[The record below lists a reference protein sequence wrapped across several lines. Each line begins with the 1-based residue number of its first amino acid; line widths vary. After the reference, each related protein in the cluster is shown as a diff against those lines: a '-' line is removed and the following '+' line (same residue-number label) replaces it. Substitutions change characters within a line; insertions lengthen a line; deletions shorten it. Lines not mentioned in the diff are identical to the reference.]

1 MCVCFMIYVYVGS
14 RVTCLP
20 AYTSRAFVFT
30 FILNHNLGL
39 RSTPPGKHAKPCL
52 GKKLEERGMQVSGGE
67 PGCFCKPY
75 YSARLALYRG
85 RGQPV
90 KTRPH

>member
-39 RSTPPGKHAKPCL
+39 RSTPRENTL
-52 GKKLEERGMQVSGGE
+52 NLVWERSWKKEGCRCSAVSQDVSVNLIIVPVLLCTGGGAN
-67 PGCFCKPY
+67 P
-75 YSARLALYRG
+75 
-85 RGQPV
+85 
-90 KTRPH
+90 